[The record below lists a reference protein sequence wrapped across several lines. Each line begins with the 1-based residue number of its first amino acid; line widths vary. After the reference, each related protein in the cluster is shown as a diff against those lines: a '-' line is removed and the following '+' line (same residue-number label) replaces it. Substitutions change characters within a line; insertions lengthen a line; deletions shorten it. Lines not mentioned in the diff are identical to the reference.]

1 MNRIERYLGTAV
13 ISYTLLVMLVILLI
27 FSFFEFMNQL
37 GKLTETYTLA
47 MGGLYTLLKVPV
59 YAYQIFPIAILIG
72 ALMGLGALANQS
84 ELTIL
89 RVTGWSIKRIL
100 WAVLKTALLLWLVI
114 ALIGELVAP
123 SSEALAKKLRAEA
136 LNQSFSIG
144 SASGLWIKDE
154 QQYIHVGR
162 IVSSEQLSNISIYQL
177 SANAVS
183 DKPLPG
189 EIEQVMRAKKADYID
204 DGQWR
209 FTQVQLMHFD
219 QQSSDLL
226 DASTPLYSFQQELL
240 PQLAKSFPLQ
250 PEDLTNLDMETRYL
264 SSFDLFYYIRFLEE
278 NGLEASAYRL
288 SFWQKLAMPLVV
300 LAMIAIVLPLI
311 FGSMRQVSVGKRIF
325 LGVLIGM
332 GFHLLNQMVGNIAV
346 VYQMPIALAAF
357 LPALLLL
364 LAALWWMRRID

>member
-1 MNRIERYLGTAV
+1 MNRIERYLGSAV

-100 WAVLKTALLLWLVI
+100 WAVLKTALLLWLVV

-183 DKPLPG
+183 DKPLPAG
-189 EIEQVMRAKKADYID
+189 IEQVMRAKKADYID
-204 DGQWR
+204 DDQWR
-209 FTQVQLMHFD
+209 FTQVQLMRFD
-219 QQSSDLL
+219 QQSNDLL
-226 DASTPLYSFQQELL
+226 NANTPLYSFQQELL
-240 PQLAKSFPLQ
+240 PQLVKSFPLK